1 MSERPVYGGQAVIEG
16 VMMRGP
22 RYFAVAC
29 RRASGG
35 IVVKAEPVPAI
46 FTRYPWARWPLLRG
60 VFALAD
66 TLALGMKALFYS
78 AELAAQD
85 EAAGRGASPNGKQPS
100 EEPRAVSSFAI
111 GGSGAVGLGLGI
123 FLFVFL
129 PHLIARLIE
138 RGGASDLVLNLIEG
152 GLRAAIVIGYIA
164 LIGRM
169 KHVQRLFQY
178 HGAEHQAINAWE
190 RERALSVAAAARQS
204 LIHPRCG
211 TNFLLLVVLLKLL
224 LYPLFGWPGPVLVAL
239 GLRLALLP
247 VVAALAF
254 EVIRVAGKYRDFR
267 PLQLLVAPGLL
278 TQRLTTRKPDEGM
291 LAVSLA
297 ALARVIELEEGSV
310 PAPAA
315 PAESA
320 G

>member
-1 MSERPVYGGQAVIEG
+1 
-16 VMMRGP
+16 MMRGP

-29 RRASGG
+29 RRASGE
-35 IVVKAEPVPAI
+35 IVVTAEPVPAI
-46 FTRYPWARWPLLRG
+46 FTRYRWARWPFLRG

-85 EAAGRGASPNGKQPS
+85 EAAARGASPDGT
-100 EEPRAVSSFAI
+100 EPPRTVSGFAI
-111 GGSGAVGLGLGI
+111 GGSAAVGLGLGI
-123 FLFVFL
+123 FLFVLL

-138 RGGASDLVLNLIEG
+138 RGGARDLVLNLVEG
-152 GLRAAIVIGYIA
+152 GLRAAIVVGYIA

-190 RERALSVAAAARQS
+190 RERALSVEAAARQS

-211 TNFLLLVVLLKLL
+211 TNFLLLVVLIKLL
-224 LYPLFGWPGPVLVAL
+224 LYPLFGWPGHVLVAL

-254 EVIRVAGKYRDFR
+254 EVIRLAAKYRDFR

-278 TQRLTTRKPDEGM
+278 TQRLTTRKPDREM
-291 LAVSLA
+291 LAVSVA
-297 ALARVIELEEGSV
+297 ALARVIELEEGSLPV
-310 PAPAA
+310 PPA